1 MPQIE
6 IATMPPLQRGASRLP
21 VLSCRRCVR
30 GERLMAFVVSRDG
43 RPTEER
49 RPHEQLA
56 DAGVRGRAGVPPAH
70 LFVSLLCAERT
81 FCCSAAGGGGQPGRP
96 YLRANLKQVSV
107 RFRLARAPC
116 ECGPFSRAGVPPA
129 HLFVSALCARRTL
142 DGVRGQPGRPTY

>member
-96 YLRANLKQVSV
+96 YLRADLKQVSV
-107 RFRLARAPC
+107 DSDPHKWLANVGSQRAKRRSDQVF
-116 ECGPFSRAGVPPA
+116 EVWWLGISERDARAGV
-129 HLFVSALCARRTL
+129 V
-142 DGVRGQPGRPTY
+142 